1 MSVIVICLSK
11 ETFAILFHSLVQ
23 SVESLPIEESACPR
37 VVPELDWASLWA
49 EYRILPELHAVKFLL
64 R

>member
-1 MSVIVICLSK
+1 MSLIVICLSK

-23 SVESLPIEESACPR
+23 SVESLESACPR
-37 VVPELDWASLWA
+37 DVSELDWASLWA